1 MQSQIKSYFYLPIT
15 ALLFVLLLLAGCAQP
30 SNVAPTATMGA
41 EPTATTDAGM
51 ATPESSDIVTDTTD
65 MGDTDAMTDTSGM
78 DDSVGITDTLEM
90 TDTMDMTDT
99 MGMSDTV
106 GITDTLEITDTE
118 TVTGN

>member
-51 ATPESSDIVTDTTD
+51 ATPESSDVVTDTTD
-65 MGDTDAMTDTSGM
+65 MGDTDA
-78 DDSVGITDTLEM
+78 M